1 MLSFNQL
8 SHACPLQEENILLHF
23 CNLQGLH
30 HPEPENGITI
40 LAALWS
46 ALKRNKSQT
55 YNSTLSY
62 IPTYKDEPSAHGR
75 CELEARRSVHPER
88 M

>member
-1 MLSFNQL
+1 MEADDATRNPEIF
-8 SHACPLQEENILLHF
+8 LQTLDRKPVGASGQTEKTQNI
-23 CNLQGLH
+23 CM
-30 HPEPENGITI
+30 
-40 LAALWS
+40 
-46 ALKRNKSQT
+46 
-55 YNSTLSY
+55 LSY

>member
-1 MLSFNQL
+1 MKRRDLRKSADIEKTDIRQSDARPEAFAA
-8 SHACPLQEENILLHF
+8 S
-23 CNLQGLH
+23 GL
-30 HPEPENGITI
+30 T
-40 LAALWS
+40 
-46 ALKRNKSQT
+46 KRTQN
-55 YNSTLSY
+55 NSMLSY

>member
-1 MLSFNQL
+1 MDSANSFFIKKDEEPPVYFIPSL
-8 SHACPLQEENILLHF
+8 YHAFLCHIDRLEVCGWWADKERFYKRAICNILL
-23 CNLQGLH
+23 
-30 HPEPENGITI
+30 
-40 LAALWS
+40 
-46 ALKRNKSQT
+46 
-55 YNSTLSY
+55 LSL